1 MSASKQWGSDSKD
14 LKDDCTDVWLPPK
27 HSTEKAS
34 PDEQIENLR
43 IMFESVEDM
52 LNSPDY
58 DDELKDELSE
68 TCPNYMDVFLTSKRD
83 LLRNDC
89 GIVVTGETSAG
100 KTTLINQLVGK
111 KVCTTGNCATTGKIT
126 RIRNS
131 EKMEIKCYTKDDILK
146 IQKEVKDVKK
156 MRSIIRKLTD
166 INKKL
171 LQDIHYVD
179 VHLPVPILK
188 GNVIIVDTPGIGENE
203 RLDKILLDF
212 LPHAVSFVFV
222 VNVRNA
228 GGVHEDR
235 LSKILKSII
244 DNREKMPCFDPRQVL
259 ILTSQWDIVDNND
272 SSSDEYDT
280 SSDDDFISSHHNDI
294 TSDENEIS
302 SDKDDIRKS
311 EKENQHTK
319 TWNKIIEN
327 LESSWGWFDVE
338 NVFRV
343 SLKQVKKGLKT
354 SFTDE
359 YNRFKAVLKANI
371 DKNKNKRV
379 QFYYRFLENFI
390 RNAERGA
397 LTRLNMLKKSEEEQ
411 QEIINKNN
419 DKIHVLQFECQE

>member
-1 MSASKQWGSDSKD
+1 MGGSVITDLDDTNIKMSASKQWGSDSKK
-14 LKDDCTDVWLPPK
+14 LKDDSTDVWLPPK

-34 PDEQIENLR
+34 PDEQIEHLR

-68 TCPNYMDVFLTSKRD
+68 TCPKYMDVFLTSKRD

-100 KTTLINQLVGK
+100 KSTLINQLVGN

-146 IQKEVKDVKK
+146 KQEEVKDVNKIK
-156 MRSIIRKLTD
+156 SIIRKLTD
-166 INKKL
+166 INKNPNDK
-171 LQDIHYVD
+171 QDIYYVD
-179 VHLPVPILK
+179 VNLPVPILK

-222 VNVRNA
+222 VNARNA
-228 GGVHEDR
+228 GGIHENR
-235 LSKILKSII
+235 FSKILKSII

-272 SSSDEYDT
+272 SSSDEDDN
-280 SSDDDFISSHHNDI
+280 SSDDIS
-294 TSDENEIS
+294 SDENEIS
-302 SDKDDIRKS
+302 SDKDDMGKS

-343 SLKQVKKGLKT
+343 SLKQV
-354 SFTDE
+354 
-359 YNRFKAVLKANI
+359 NI
-371 DKNKNKRV
+371 
-379 QFYYRFLENFI
+379 
-390 RNAERGA
+390 
-397 LTRLNMLKKSEEEQ
+397 
-411 QEIINKNN
+411 
-419 DKIHVLQFECQE
+419 